1 MRASH
6 IFCFYICCFFVA
18 FLHRFP
24 LSQAIFSFWQ
34 TFRICSDDKVI
45 PEKAKLYQMRLFLSP
60 GLLSAYMVDAKPVSS
75 SSHILILDSNP
86 DELRLLVETL
96 RGKGYRLS
104 IAFDGEPVYDRAVA
118 DRKGT

>member
-24 LSQAIFSFWQ
+24 LSQAILSFWQ

-60 GLLSAYMVDAKPVSS
+60 GLLSAYLVDAIPVSS
-75 SSHILILDSNP
+75 IRHILIIVSNP
-86 DELRLLVETL
+86 DELLMMVATL
-96 RGKGYRLS
+96 RGMGYRTR
-104 IAFDGEPVYDRAVA
+104 IAFDWYQG
-118 DRKGT
+118 